1 MIEPLWK
8 DVKFNRS
15 EVPKW
20 SWDFIAIKESIS
32 WQNALLLV
40 RNSSAGDQSFSNT
53 WRWKR
58 WGKVI

>member
-8 DVKFNRS
+8 DAKFNRS

-20 SWDFIAIKESIS
+20 GWDFIAIKESIS

-40 RNSSAGDQSFSNT
+40 RNSSAGD
-53 WRWKR
+53 
-58 WGKVI
+58 